1 MPRIAL
7 GLAYDGSGWHGW
19 QTQPGGQTVQ
29 DRLESA
35 LCEFLD
41 QDRVPT
47 ICAGRTD
54 AGVHALQQVVHLDT
68 AANRREE
75 SWVRGLN
82 ALLPSSISVSWA
94 RAVDPGFHARFD
106 ARARTYF
113 YILRCARVRSPHL
126 HGRVGWTHYTLDPE
140 RMSVAAGMLV
150 GEHDFS
156 AFRSSECQAASP
168 VRTMQ
173 RLDISSHGEF
183 LVFRFQA
190 NAFLHHMVRN
200 LMGTL
205 VAIGR
210 GRHEPE
216 WAGQLLAG
224 RDRTRAAATFAA
236 DGLYLAN
243 ADYPEAC
250 GLPRNTPEDLLY
262 RHLGWVL
269 GCVPGQHLE

>member
-7 GLAYDGSGWHGW
+7 GLAYDGADWHGW
-19 QTQPGGQTVQ
+19 QTQPGGLTVQ
-29 DRLESA
+29 DRLEAA
-35 LCEFLD
+35 LREFLD
-41 QDRVPT
+41 QDAVPT

-54 AGVHALQQVVHLDT
+54 AGVHALQQIVHLDT
-68 AANRREE
+68 TAQRRDE
-75 SWVRGLN
+75 SWVRGIN
-82 ALLPSSISVSWA
+82 ALLPSSISVRWV
-94 RAVDPGFHARFD
+94 RAVAPDFHARFE

-113 YILRCARVRSPHL
+113 YILRCSRVRSPHL
-126 HGRVGWTHYTLDPE
+126 HGRVGWTHYPLDLE
-140 RMSVAAGMLV
+140 RMRAAAIHLV

-183 LVFRFQA
+183 MVFRFQA

-205 VAIGR
+205 IAIGR

-216 WAGQLLAG
+216 WAAQLLAG

-236 DGLYLAN
+236 DGLYLAYV
-243 ADYPEAC
+243 AYPETY
-250 GLPRNTPEDLLY
+250 GLPPATPEDLL
-262 RHLGWVL
+262 RSHLGWALV
-269 GCVPGQHLE
+269 GGGDYLE